1 MKNNTIRRVIRRE
14 IKTSAEIEK
23 LNPTISFV
31 GFNVK
36 VNNKIVANCDE
47 VVHISPTLSVVNS
60 YGIYYLLEY
69 DIPLEHEKPKEVKP
83 LEEVKPK
90 EVNQVEEVKP
100 LEEVKPS
107 SKTLEVKLTT
117 ARKKK
122 SKDK

>member
-1 MKNNTIRRVIRRE
+1 MKNNTIRRVKRIER
-14 IKTSAEIEK
+14 KTSDEIEEI
-23 LNPTISFV
+23 NPAVSFV

-36 VNNKIVANCDE
+36 VNNKIVADCDE

-83 LEEVKPK
+83 K
-90 EVNQVEEVKP
+90 EVKP